1 MGNKEEFT
9 NLYAVAMAEFKQNIE
24 YLQNVEDEINQ
35 QKEMLKTL
43 NAIDECDDYTREK
56 LNIIYSKLNAINKKM
71 RLIRK
76 EKEAKKQ
83 RLDPYFK
90 LFDFPNE
97 EYIQTIIELNN
108 LLKKHQPVIGK
119 QIIKCL
125 NYLNDRGIDIVL

>member
-1 MGNKEEFT
+1 MGNKEEFA

-24 YLQNVEDEINQ
+24 YLQNVEEEIN
-35 QKEMLKTL
+35 EYRGMLKAL
-43 NAIDECDDYTREK
+43 DAIEECDDYTRQK
-56 LNIIYSKLNAINKKM
+56 LNEVYSKLNAINKKM
-71 RLIRK
+71 RSIRK
-76 EKEAKKQ
+76 EKESKKQ

-97 EYIQTIIELNN
+97 EYIQTIINLNN
-108 LLKKHQPVIGK
+108 LLKRHEPIIGK

>member
-1 MGNKEEFT
+1 MYPPSFFYGILCDKNEFYYCFV
-9 NLYAVAMAEFKQNIE
+9 LC
-24 YLQNVEDEINQ
+24 L
-35 QKEMLKTL
+35 
-43 NAIDECDDYTREK
+43 K
-56 LNIIYSKLNAINKKM
+56 LNTIYSKLNAINKKM